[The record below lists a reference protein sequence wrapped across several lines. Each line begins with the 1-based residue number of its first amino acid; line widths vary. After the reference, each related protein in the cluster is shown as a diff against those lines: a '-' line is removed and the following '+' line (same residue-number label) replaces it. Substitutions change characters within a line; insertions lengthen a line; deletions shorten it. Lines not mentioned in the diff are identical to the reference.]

1 LTGPGRHPEERVSET
16 VDELLESLDR
26 VLSIL
31 KARAEARLGTE
42 IENLLRVKRIL
53 EGLDP
58 DEVDALLEDE
68 DEEE

>member
-1 LTGPGRHPEERVSET
+1 MSST
-16 VDELLESLDR
+16 VDDLLESIDHALT
-26 VLSIL
+26 LL
-31 KARAEARLGTE
+31 KSRGEARFGVDV
-42 IENLLRVKRIL
+42 ENLVRVKKVL